1 MNKRQRRWNQF
12 GDQRP
17 TSSTEPHLFRRTK
30 KMKPNSNRS
39 DELDKFFYDQTDA
52 KDVTT
57 PRYLWTGESWWCHCS
72 HEVSKHKTISKS
84 PFIARCSGS
93 DGSCPCKEF
102 VAYRNISWQ
111 DQV

>member
-1 MNKRQRRWNQF
+1 MTTRMSYSKETNK
-12 GDQRP
+12 
-17 TSSTEPHLFRRTK
+17 
-30 KMKPNSNRS
+30 MNSNYRS
-39 DELDKFFYDQTDA
+39 DELDKFFYNQTDDA
-52 KDVTT
+52 KDVTI

-102 VAYRNISWQ
+102 IPYRNFSWEAR
-111 DQV
+111 D